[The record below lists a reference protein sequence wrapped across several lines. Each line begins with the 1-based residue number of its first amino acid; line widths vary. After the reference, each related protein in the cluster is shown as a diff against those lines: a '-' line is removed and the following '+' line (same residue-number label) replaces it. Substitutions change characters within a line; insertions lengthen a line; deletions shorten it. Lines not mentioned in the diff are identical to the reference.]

1 MHLRLTQAEL
11 KAAARALLTMALL
24 AKHLRLVQHLLEAA
38 RSPLVPQQVAEAI
51 QGQLRHTTPRAM
63 PRHGQ
68 LRIQE
73 GRELLIRLQTGVTT
87 VAGWRGYATAA
98 GLRWEVGP
106 PRLAPACARP
116 WVGACPRVGVQREAG
131 TPGGDECAEHLPML
145 EVVKEDERALGRRVD
160 VPHHGRLAGPPH
172 VGSARGRVLLSVNEA
187 CVTQKGTVC
196 NPGCNTQSKQ
206 SSRSANTLPRYRSAR
221 VSPASGVALGPAGP
235 AADSRGRR
243 RVVQPSALHMCPDPD
258 PRLTTNAD
266 RAFHVGMANDK
277 QPRHDNLK
285 ARCLPQATSP
295 LHGCSP
301 GVPFVHHPLP
311 YALLYFH
318 PAASLPASIARL
330 WKVRDTTRELRVF
343 PGIMPVCFWAEC
355 HIIGLHVL
363 RPTWIMSQA
372 GQRAVSFHA
381 LVVLLLALVTTAG
394 ALTQSIGNTGDFD
407 ALQSY
412 VPVLASPE
420 TYIICF
426 APTH

>member
-1 MHLRLTQAEL
+1 M
-11 KAAARALLTMALL
+11 
-24 AKHLRLVQHLLEAA
+24 
-38 RSPLVPQQVAEAI
+38 
-51 QGQLRHTTPRAM
+51 
-63 PRHGQ
+63 
-68 LRIQE
+68 
-73 GRELLIRLQTGVTT
+73 
-87 VAGWRGYATAA
+87 
-98 GLRWEVGP
+98 
-106 PRLAPACARP
+106 
-116 WVGACPRVGVQREAG
+116 
-131 TPGGDECAEHLPML
+131 
-145 EVVKEDERALGRRVD
+145 
-160 VPHHGRLAGPPH
+160 
-172 VGSARGRVLLSVNEA
+172 
-187 CVTQKGTVC
+187 
-196 NPGCNTQSKQ
+196 
-206 SSRSANTLPRYRSAR
+206 PRYRSAR

-412 VPVLASPE
+412 APVLALPE

-426 APTH
+426 APTHSYIRVGAQVDGGTQHTTHTASTNMGRLLARVWQARRWQGWECDVFGQTVLASHACCDAQVLGYGESLAPGVRGDCCQTNGFLSPAQGRWNIYSPTAR

>member
-1 MHLRLTQAEL
+1 
-11 KAAARALLTMALL
+11 
-24 AKHLRLVQHLLEAA
+24 
-38 RSPLVPQQVAEAI
+38 
-51 QGQLRHTTPRAM
+51 
-63 PRHGQ
+63 
-68 LRIQE
+68 
-73 GRELLIRLQTGVTT
+73 
-87 VAGWRGYATAA
+87 
-98 GLRWEVGP
+98 
-106 PRLAPACARP
+106 
-116 WVGACPRVGVQREAG
+116 
-131 TPGGDECAEHLPML
+131 
-145 EVVKEDERALGRRVD
+145 
-160 VPHHGRLAGPPH
+160 
-172 VGSARGRVLLSVNEA
+172 
-187 CVTQKGTVC
+187 
-196 NPGCNTQSKQ
+196 
-206 SSRSANTLPRYRSAR
+206 
-221 VSPASGVALGPAGP
+221 
-235 AADSRGRR
+235 
-243 RVVQPSALHMCPDPD
+243 MCPDPD

-285 ARCLPQATSP
+285 ARCLPQASP

-407 ALQSY
+407 ALQSC
-412 VPVLASPE
+412 PCPRLARNIYYLLRPDPQLY
-420 TYIICF
+420 TCGG
-426 APTH
+426 AGRWRNAAHDTHGIN